1 MAKVIVARELG
12 YLEHLDHPMLVVSLR
27 FLKDGR
33 MLAVR
38 MKTYPLVTPI
48 FDICEMLKDEYGAD
62 EVNYQPL
69 LNLE

>member
-1 MAKVIVARELG
+1 MPKVIVARELG
-12 YLEHLDHPMLVVSLR
+12 YIDHLDPPMLVVSLR

-62 EVNYQPL
+62 EVHFQPL

>member
-1 MAKVIVARELG
+1 MAKVIEARELG
-12 YLEHLDHPMLVVSLR
+12 YIDHIDPPKIVVSLR

-33 MLAVR
+33 LLAVR

-69 LNLE
+69 LSLE